1 METAKMFAQERISR
15 ILLKIAPP
23 VMLAQL
29 IQALYNIVDS
39 FFVGRYSDSGLTALS
54 IIYPMQLLMI
64 ALAVGTGVGIN
75 TVMAA
80 KLGIGKTDSAGRY
93 AGVGT
98 PLAAVLWAA
107 FAAVSFAVMPHFAR
121 ISTDSPEVAADV
133 VRYGRI
139 VCLFSFGLFFESIWT
154 KILQAEGD
162 MKTPMAAQILGAAV
176 NILLDPLLIFGL
188 FGLPR
193 LGIAGAAIAT
203 VAGQTAA
210 ALVVMKKGWRK
221 SPALGRYPR
230 YIGNIFRMGVPNML
244 MQSAYTFYI
253 LGLNLILSTF
263 SDKAV
268 TALGLYYKWQT
279 FFFIPL
285 GAMQICIVP
294 IISFN
299 YAAKN
304 LERCKTTLRVSVLFG
319 MALMALGTLCFL
331 IFPEQLLRV
340 FSNDEAVIEIGKVG
354 FRFVGVSFIPLVTSL
369 IFPVFFQAVGES
381 LKSSLLTVI
390 RTVVLFVPLGY
401 AFSRLGLN
409 MFWLTFPVT
418 ETVTTL
424 AGFRFYRSF
433 LRKPYGNALQ
443 SGDNPSAE
451 YQNNKKRFSGGKS
464 VIKKLIGDRA
474 FYKRLIAL
482 MLPIMV
488 QNGITNFVNM
498 LDNIMI
504 GAVGT
509 AQMTGVAVANQLFF
523 VFNLCIFGAVSGAGI
538 FGAQYFGKKDYEGV
552 RYTFRFKFIF
562 CGLVTLFSIALFY
575 FGGEALVSLYM
586 RGESSSAADAAMALG
601 YSLDYMRIM
610 LLGLLPYSIVQCYS
624 STLREGERPMLPMLA
639 GMVAVA
645 VNMSFNY
652 ILIFG
657 KFGAPVLGVKGAA
670 IATVLSRFAELAV
683 VIFCLHKNSGEYSF
697 MQGVL
702 NSLYLPKKLAAEIFI
717 KGLPLII
724 NETLWAT
731 GIAVVNQCYSVRS
744 LDAVAACNISQTFWN
759 VFSIAYMAVG
769 TAVGI
774 ILGQM
779 LGADKLDEAKPA
791 AYKMIAFSFAISSV
805 VALLYSVLAGVI
817 PLAYNTEPQIRHLAT
832 QLMRM
837 TAVIMPFEALTH
849 SSYFTLRSGGR
860 MMITFIFDCG
870 FTWGGNVLL
879 AYTLGSFTAVPFLG
893 IFAAVQCVSIIKAV
907 AGLMLV
913 RNGGWVKKIVAQ

>member
-1 METAKMFAQERISR
+1 METSKMFAEEKIGR
-15 ILLKIAPP
+15 ILLKLAPP

-39 FFVGRYSDSGLTALS
+39 FFVGRYSEAGLTALS

-80 KLGIGKTDSAGRY
+80 KLGLGQKSSAQSY

-98 PLAAVLWAA
+98 LTAAVLWLL
-107 FAAVSFAVMPHFAR
+107 FAAVSFFVMPFYAGM
-121 ISTDSPEVAADV
+121 STDSPEVIADV
-133 VRYGRI
+133 VLYGRI
-139 VCLFSFGLFFESIWT
+139 VCVFSFGLFFESIWT
-154 KILQAEGD
+154 KIIQAEGD
-162 MKTPMAAQILGAAV
+162 MKTPMAAQILGALV

-193 LGIAGAAIAT
+193 LGVGGAAIAT

-210 ALVVMKKGWRK
+210 ALVVMKKGCRS
-221 SPALGRYPR
+221 SPPLGRYPH
-230 YIGNIFRMGVPNML
+230 YIKRIFHMGVPNML

-253 LGLNLILSTF
+253 LGLNLILAAF
-263 SDKAV
+263 SDQAV

-294 IISFN
+294 VISFN
-299 YAAKN
+299 YAAKS
-304 LERCKTTLRVSVLFG
+304 LERCRETLRASIVFG
-319 MALMALGTLCFL
+319 MALMALGTFCFL
-331 IFPEQLLRV
+331 AFPEALLRV
-340 FSNDEAVIEIGKVG
+340 FSNDELVIAIGRVG
-354 FRFVGVSFIPLVTSL
+354 FRFVGISFIPLVTSL

-390 RTVVLFVPLGY
+390 RTMLLFVPLGY
-401 AFSRLGLN
+401 AFSRLGLDF
-409 MFWLTFPVT
+409 FWLTFPVT
-418 ETVTTL
+418 EAVTTL
-424 AGFRFYRSF
+424 AGFLLYRAF
-433 LRKPYGNALQ
+433 LHREYGIARKNA
-443 SGDNPSAE
+443 GEGIHID
-451 YQNNKKRFSGGKS
+451 NKKHFFGGGL

-562 CGLVTLFSIALFY
+562 CQTVTLLCIALFY
-575 FGGEALVSLYM
+575 FGGEGLVSLYM
-586 RGESSSAADAAMALG
+586 RGEASSTANAADALSYA
-601 YSLDYMRIM
+601 LDYMRIM
-610 LLGLLPYSIVQCYS
+610 LLGLLPYSVVQCYS

-639 GMVAVA
+639 GLVAVA

-683 VIFCLHKNSGEYSF
+683 VMLCVYRNSGEYHF
-697 MQGVL
+697 MRGAL
-702 NSLYLPKKLAAEIFI
+702 RSLYLPKRLAAEIFI

-805 VALLYSVLAGVI
+805 VALAYSVLAGVI
-817 PLAYNTEPQIRHLAT
+817 PLVYNTEPQIRHLAT
-832 QLMRM
+832 WLMRM
-837 TAVIMPFEALTH
+837 TAIIMPFEALTH

-879 AYTLGSFTAVPFLG
+879 AYTLSSFTTLPFLW
-893 IFAAVQCVSIIKAV
+893 IFAAVQCVSIVKAM

-913 RNGGWVKKIVAQ
+913 REGGWVKKIVAQ